1 MRAGRGAGA
10 INILIVPESAFP
22 YYLPT
27 YFSLINNINLF
38 INTLKNMISKEDL
51 KLLLESRNMFMGID
65 VKEFIIT
72 TFGEHLTLCKFSNN
86 NIETCACFHFLIQQY
101 RVRKLISSYVEILK

>member
-1 MRAGRGAGA
+1 
-10 INILIVPESAFP
+10 
-22 YYLPT
+22 
-27 YFSLINNINLF
+27 
-38 INTLKNMISKEDL
+38 
-51 KLLLESRNMFMGID
+51 MGID